1 MHLVLGL
8 VSAGL
13 GVSLVPSSIA
23 QIKHK
28 YIVFK
33 RLTDKLSRMTIQL
46 AWLDQNRSP
55 IVSHFVETA
64 RR

>member
-33 RLTDKLSRMTIQL
+33 KADGQAFENDDSTCV
-46 AWLDQNRSP
+46 A
-55 IVSHFVETA
+55 
-64 RR
+64 